1 MEVLNLTDVDIKI
14 ENIVASASIG
24 KDIDLKE
31 IESSNMLEGVSYNR
45 EQFPGLV
52 FKLKEPKTAAL
63 IFGSGKLVCTGAKSI
78 DDSKLAI
85 KRTVD
90 LMRKVDTDIPEE
102 FEIKIQNIV
111 ASANLEST
119 LNLEAVA
126 LELEDTE
133 YEPEQFPGLVY
144 RLSDPKV
151 VLLLFGSGVLLI
163 KLVVF
168 DLDNVIID
176 GEAIDEIGKLA
187 NVEDDIAA
195 ITEKAMQGEIDFETS
210 IKDRVQLL
218 EGTSIE
224 DIEKV
229 ADDLPLMNG
238 ACKTIDCLKEKD
250 VDVAIIS
257 GSFDV
262 VADKVKDKLGVETV
276 YTNSFTVEDGKLT
289 GEVTGPLVSGSKLD
303 VLKDHVEEAG
313 ITLDEVVAVGDGAN
327 DISMIESAGCG
338 IAFNAKDSVK
348 EIADIVVDGKDLCK
362 VLDEILNQLTTEEET
377 ETVDDEEAVEEVEE
391 TEATE
396 EAVEEEA
403 EEAVEEEAE
412 EAVEEV
418 EETEDSEEAAEE
430 TEDAAETEDKKE
442 DKKELP
448 KSEFVLADTMEGV
461 RKQKDEKEAEISKVA
476 DEREE
481 FNKIAKEQRKIRD
494 ELNASLKENL
504 NKAIEYRNE
513 RNEINKEVEAAKKAR
528 NEANNKIKSLE
539 WSSGKRD
546 KIKIENEIKK
556 IDKIIETRVL
566 DIKKENQL
574 VKNANDLRKQLME
587 IHEDESVKTEAQE
600 LKKLSEEEHEK
611 VIALSE
617 KAQEAH
623 EEMLTYFRK
632 TDDIRTAADEAHK
645 KFIEAR
651 KNASAKH
658 EEFKAILSDIHVIN
672 KKLGSNKPKKRKNDN
687 KGGSGSNKNREERER
702 AEEIFA
708 KFKQGGKVSTEEIL
722 LLQKYNIG

>member
-1 MEVLNLTDVDIKI
+1 M
-14 ENIVASASIG
+14 
-24 KDIDLKE
+24 
-31 IESSNMLEGVSYNR
+31 
-45 EQFPGLV
+45 
-52 FKLKEPKTAAL
+52 
-63 IFGSGKLVCTGAKSI
+63 
-78 DDSKLAI
+78 
-85 KRTVD
+85 
-90 LMRKVDTDIPEE
+90 
-102 FEIKIQNIV
+102 
-111 ASANLEST
+111 
-119 LNLEAVA
+119 
-126 LELEDTE
+126 
-133 YEPEQFPGLVY
+133 
-144 RLSDPKV
+144 
-151 VLLLFGSGVLLI
+151 I

-187 NVEDDIAA
+187 NVEEDIAA

-224 DIEKV
+224 EIQKV
-229 ADDLPLMNG
+229 ASELPLMPGAEDTING
-238 ACKTIDCLKEKD
+238 LKEND
-250 VDVAIIS
+250 IDVAIIS

-262 VADKVKDKLGVETV
+262 VADEIKEKLGVDAV

-313 ITLDEVVAVGDGAN
+313 IALEDVVAVGDGAN

-348 EIADIVVDGKDLCK
+348 EIADVVVDEKDLTK
-362 VLDEILNQLTTEEET
+362 VLDEILNQLTTDEAEEET
-377 ETVDDEEAVEEVEE
+377 VEDEQEEAQEAEEEV
-391 TEATE
+391 A
-396 EAVEEEA
+396 EA
-403 EEAVEEEAE
+403 EEAVEEDAE
-412 EAVEEV
+412 EEEAPEDAEEV
-418 EETEDSEEAAEE
+418 EEAEEEPAEEEAP
-430 TEDAAETEDKKE
+430 KK
-442 DKKELP
+442 
-448 KSEFVLADTMEGV
+448 EFVLADTMEGV

-481 FNKIAKEQRKIRD
+481 FNKIAREQRKIRD

-513 RNEINKEVEAAKKAR
+513 RNEINKQVEEAKKAR
-528 NEANNKIKSLE
+528 NEANAKIKNLE
-539 WSSGKRD
+539 WNSGKRN

-587 IHEDESVKTEAQE
+587 IHEDEAAKGEAEE
-600 LKKLSEEEHEK
+600 LKKVSEEEHEK
-611 VIALSE
+611 VIELSE
-617 KAQEAH
+617 KAQAAH
-623 EEMLTYFRK
+623 EEMLKYFRK

-651 KNASAKH
+651 RNASEKH

-672 KKLGSNKPKKRKNDN
+672 KKLGSNKPKRRKSDN
-687 KGGSGSNKNREERER
+687 KGSSGANKNREEKQR
-702 AEEIFA
+702 AEEIFE

>member
-1 MEVLNLTDVDIKI
+1 M
-14 ENIVASASIG
+14 
-24 KDIDLKE
+24 
-31 IESSNMLEGVSYNR
+31 
-45 EQFPGLV
+45 
-52 FKLKEPKTAAL
+52 
-63 IFGSGKLVCTGAKSI
+63 
-78 DDSKLAI
+78 
-85 KRTVD
+85 
-90 LMRKVDTDIPEE
+90 
-102 FEIKIQNIV
+102 
-111 ASANLEST
+111 
-119 LNLEAVA
+119 
-126 LELEDTE
+126 
-133 YEPEQFPGLVY
+133 
-144 RLSDPKV
+144 
-151 VLLLFGSGVLLI
+151 VLLI

-187 NVEDDIAA
+187 NVEDDIAE

-224 DIEKV
+224 DIEKL
-229 ADDLPLMNG
+229 ADELPLMPG
-238 ACKTIDCLKEKD
+238 ACKTINCLKEKD

-262 VADKVKDKLGVETV
+262 VADKVKDKLGVDTV

-303 VLKDHVEEAG
+303 VLKDHVEKAG
-313 ITLDEVVAVGDGAN
+313 IALENVVAVGDGAN

-348 EIADIVVDGKDLCK
+348 EIADVVVEEKDLCK
-362 VLDEILNQLTTEEET
+362 VLCEILNQLTTE
-377 ETVDDEEAVEEVEE
+377 TVEDEIEEATEEEASEEEVVAEAAEE
-391 TEATE
+391 EATE

-403 EEAVEEEAE
+403 TEEVADETVEEEASEE
-412 EAVEEV
+412 EATEEV
-418 EETEDSEEAAEE
+418 AEEEATEEAAEE
-430 TEDAAETEDKKE
+430 EAPKE
-442 DKKELP
+442 
-448 KSEFVLADTMEGV
+448 EFVLADTMEGV
-461 RKQKDEKEAEISKVA
+461 RRQKDEKEAEIAKVA
-476 DEREE
+476 EEREE
-481 FNKIAKEQRKIRD
+481 FNKTAREQRKIRD

-504 NKAIEYRNE
+504 NKAIEFRNE
-513 RNEINKEVEAAKKAR
+513 RNEINKQVEEAKKAR
-528 NEANNKIKSLE
+528 NEANAKIKSLE
-539 WSSGKRD
+539 WNSGKRN

-587 IHEDESVKTEAQE
+587 IHEDEAAKGEAEE
-600 LKKLSEEEHEK
+600 LKKVSEEEHEK
-611 VIALSE
+611 VIELSE
-617 KAQEAH
+617 KAQAAH
-623 EEMLTYFRK
+623 EEMLKYFRK

-651 KNASAKH
+651 RNASEKH

-672 KKLGSNKPKKRKNDN
+672 KKLGSNKPKRRKSDN
-687 KGGSGSNKNREERER
+687 KGSSGSNKNREERQR
-702 AEEIFA
+702 AQEIFE

>member
-1 MEVLNLTDVDIKI
+1 M
-14 ENIVASASIG
+14 
-24 KDIDLKE
+24 
-31 IESSNMLEGVSYNR
+31 
-45 EQFPGLV
+45 
-52 FKLKEPKTAAL
+52 
-63 IFGSGKLVCTGAKSI
+63 
-78 DDSKLAI
+78 
-85 KRTVD
+85 
-90 LMRKVDTDIPEE
+90 
-102 FEIKIQNIV
+102 
-111 ASANLEST
+111 
-119 LNLEAVA
+119 
-126 LELEDTE
+126 
-133 YEPEQFPGLVY
+133 
-144 RLSDPKV
+144 
-151 VLLLFGSGVLLI
+151 VLLI

-187 NVEDDIAA
+187 NVEDDIAE

-224 DIEKV
+224 EVEKV
-229 ADDLPLMNG
+229 AEDLPLMPG
-238 ACKTIDCLKEKD
+238 ACETVKCLKDKG

-262 VADKVKDKLGVETV
+262 VADKVSDKLGVDTV

-303 VLKDHVEEAG
+303 VLKDHVDEAG

-348 EIADIVVDGKDLCK
+348 EIADVVVEEKDLCK
-362 VLDEILNQLTTEEET
+362 VLSEICNQLTTDDAEEET
-377 ETVDDEEAVEEVEE
+377 VEEEVEAQEAEGDAE
-391 TEATE
+391 TEE
-396 EAVEEEA
+396 EVQEVEAAEEETAEEEA
-403 EEAVEEEAE
+403 EAEDAEEEPEAEEAE
-412 EAVEEV
+412 EEPAE
-418 EETEDSEEAAEE
+418 EEAPAE
-430 TEDAAETEDKKE
+430 K
-442 DKKELP
+442 P
-448 KSEFVLADTMEGV
+448 EFVLADTMEGV
-461 RKQKDEKEAEISKVA
+461 RKQKDEKEAEIAKVA
-476 DEREE
+476 EEREE
-481 FNKIAKEQRKIRD
+481 FNKIAREQRKIRD

-528 NEANNKIKSLE
+528 NEANNKIKNLE
-539 WSSGKRD
+539 WNSGKRN
-546 KIKIENEIKK
+546 KVKIENEIKK

-587 IHEDESVKTEAQE
+587 IHEDESVKAEADE
-600 LKKLSEEEHEK
+600 LRKKSEEEHEK
-611 VIALSE
+611 VIELSE
-617 KAQEAH
+617 KAQAAH
-623 EEMLTYFRK
+623 EEMLKYFRK

-645 KFIEAR
+645 NFVEAR
-651 KNASAKH
+651 RNASAKH
-658 EEFKAILSDIHVIN
+658 EEFKDILSDIHVIN
-672 KKLGSNKPKKRKNDN
+672 KKLGSNKPKRRKSDN
-687 KGGSGSNKNREERER
+687 KGSSGGNKNREERQR
-702 AEEIFA
+702 AQEIFE

>member
-1 MEVLNLTDVDIKI
+1 M
-14 ENIVASASIG
+14 
-24 KDIDLKE
+24 
-31 IESSNMLEGVSYNR
+31 
-45 EQFPGLV
+45 
-52 FKLKEPKTAAL
+52 
-63 IFGSGKLVCTGAKSI
+63 
-78 DDSKLAI
+78 
-85 KRTVD
+85 
-90 LMRKVDTDIPEE
+90 
-102 FEIKIQNIV
+102 
-111 ASANLEST
+111 
-119 LNLEAVA
+119 
-126 LELEDTE
+126 
-133 YEPEQFPGLVY
+133 
-144 RLSDPKV
+144 
-151 VLLLFGSGVLLI
+151 I

-187 NVEDDIAA
+187 NVEDDIAE

-224 DIEKV
+224 EVEKV
-229 ADDLPLMNG
+229 AEDLPLMPG
-238 ACKTIDCLKEKD
+238 ACETVKCLKDKG

-262 VADKVKDKLGVETV
+262 VADKVSDKLGVDTV

-327 DISMIESAGCG
+327 DISMIKSAGCG

-348 EIADIVVDGKDLCK
+348 EIADVVVEEKDLCK
-362 VLDEILNQLTTEEET
+362 VLSEICNQLTTDDAEEET
-377 ETVDDEEAVEEVEE
+377 VEEEVEAQEAESDAE
-391 TEATE
+391 TEEEVQEVEAEE
-396 EAVEEEA
+396 EAADEEA
-403 EEAVEEEAE
+403 EEAEEEAD
-412 EAVEEV
+412 AP
-418 EETEDSEEAAEE
+418 EETEEEEAKAEEEAAEE
-430 TEDAAETEDKKE
+430 ETPEEK
-442 DKKELP
+442 P
-448 KSEFVLADTMEGV
+448 EFVLADTMEGV
-461 RKQKDEKEAEISKVA
+461 RKQKDEKEAEIAKVA
-476 DEREE
+476 EEREE
-481 FNKIAKEQRKIRD
+481 FNKTAREQRKIRD

-539 WSSGKRD
+539 WNSGKRN
-546 KIKIENEIKK
+546 KVKIENEIKK

-587 IHEDESVKTEAQE
+587 IHEDESVKAEADE
-600 LKKLSEEEHEK
+600 LRKKSEEEHEK
-611 VIALSE
+611 VIELSE
-617 KAQEAH
+617 KAQAAH
-623 EEMLTYFRK
+623 EEMLKYFRK

-645 KFIEAR
+645 NFVEAR
-651 KNASAKH
+651 RNASAKH
-658 EEFKAILSDIHVIN
+658 EEFKDILSDIHVIN
-672 KKLGSNKPKKRKNDN
+672 KKLGSNKPKRRKSDN
-687 KGGSGSNKNREERER
+687 KGSSGGNKNREERQR
-702 AEEIFA
+702 AQEIFE

>member
-1 MEVLNLTDVDIKI
+1 M
-14 ENIVASASIG
+14 
-24 KDIDLKE
+24 
-31 IESSNMLEGVSYNR
+31 
-45 EQFPGLV
+45 
-52 FKLKEPKTAAL
+52 
-63 IFGSGKLVCTGAKSI
+63 
-78 DDSKLAI
+78 
-85 KRTVD
+85 
-90 LMRKVDTDIPEE
+90 
-102 FEIKIQNIV
+102 
-111 ASANLEST
+111 
-119 LNLEAVA
+119 
-126 LELEDTE
+126 
-133 YEPEQFPGLVY
+133 
-144 RLSDPKV
+144 
-151 VLLLFGSGVLLI
+151 VLLI

-187 NVEDDIAA
+187 NVEEDIAA

-224 DIEKV
+224 EIEKV
-229 ADDLPLMNG
+229 ADELPLMPG
-238 ACKTIDCLKEKD
+238 ACETIKCLKEKD

-262 VADKVKDKLGVETV
+262 VADKVKDKLDVENV
-276 YTNSFTVEDGKLT
+276 YTNSFSVEDGKLT
-289 GEVTGPLVSGSKLD
+289 GEVTGPLVSGTKLD
-303 VLKDHVEEAG
+303 VLNDHVEKAG
-313 ITLDEVVAVGDGAN
+313 ITLEEVVAVGDGAN

-348 EIADIVVDGKDLCK
+348 EIADIVVDEKDLTK
-362 VLDEILNQLTTEEET
+362 VLDEILNQLTTDDAET
-377 ETVDDEEAVEEVEE
+377 ETVEEEVAEEAVEAEAETEEVEE
-391 TEATE
+391 TE
-396 EAVEEEA
+396 EEEA
-403 EEAVEEEAE
+403 EEEAKPKK
-412 EAVEEV
+412 A
-418 EETEDSEEAAEE
+418 
-430 TEDAAETEDKKE
+430 DKG
-442 DKKELP
+442 LP
-448 KSEFVLADTMEGV
+448 ESNFVLADTIEGV

-476 DEREE
+476 EEREE

-504 NKAIEYRNE
+504 NKAIEFRNE
-513 RNEINKEVEAAKKAR
+513 RNEINKAVEAAKKAR
-528 NEANNKIKSLE
+528 NDANNKIKSLE

-587 IHEDESVKTEAQE
+587 IHEDETVKGEAQE

-611 VIALSE
+611 VITLSE
-617 KAQEAH
+617 KAQAAH

-651 KNASAKH
+651 KNASEKH

-672 KKLGSNKPKKRKNDN
+672 KKLGSNKPKKRKHEN
-687 KGGSGSNKNREERER
+687 KSSGSNKNREEKER
-702 AEEIFA
+702 AEEIFE

>member
-1 MEVLNLTDVDIKI
+1 M
-14 ENIVASASIG
+14 
-24 KDIDLKE
+24 
-31 IESSNMLEGVSYNR
+31 
-45 EQFPGLV
+45 
-52 FKLKEPKTAAL
+52 
-63 IFGSGKLVCTGAKSI
+63 
-78 DDSKLAI
+78 
-85 KRTVD
+85 
-90 LMRKVDTDIPEE
+90 
-102 FEIKIQNIV
+102 
-111 ASANLEST
+111 
-119 LNLEAVA
+119 
-126 LELEDTE
+126 
-133 YEPEQFPGLVY
+133 
-144 RLSDPKV
+144 
-151 VLLLFGSGVLLI
+151 I

-187 NVEDDIAA
+187 NVEDDIAE

-224 DIEKV
+224 EIEKV
-229 ADDLPLMNG
+229 AEDLPLMPG
-238 ACKTIDCLKEKD
+238 ACKTIKCLKDKG

-262 VADKVKDKLGVETV
+262 VADKVSDKLGVDTV

-348 EIADIVVDGKDLCK
+348 EIADVVVEEKDLCK
-362 VLDEILNQLTTEEET
+362 VLCEICNQLTTDDAEEET
-377 ETVDDEEAVEEVEE
+377 VEEEVEAQEAESDAE
-391 TEATE
+391 TEEEVKEVEAE
-396 EAVEEEA
+396 EAAEEEAPAEDAEEEAAEEEA
-403 EEAVEEEAE
+403 EEAPAE
-412 EAVEEV
+412 
-418 EETEDSEEAAEE
+418 
-430 TEDAAETEDKKE
+430 K
-442 DKKELP
+442 P
-448 KSEFVLADTMEGV
+448 EFVLADTMEGV
-461 RKQKDEKEAEISKVA
+461 RKQKDEKEAEIAKVA
-476 DEREE
+476 EEREE
-481 FNKIAKEQRKIRD
+481 FNKTAREQRKIRD

-539 WSSGKRD
+539 WNSGKRN
-546 KIKIENEIKK
+546 KVKIENEIKK

-587 IHEDESVKTEAQE
+587 IHEDESVKAEADE
-600 LKKLSEEEHEK
+600 LRKKSEEEHEK
-611 VIALSE
+611 VIELSE
-617 KAQEAH
+617 KAQAAH
-623 EEMLTYFRK
+623 EEMLKYFRK

-645 KFIEAR
+645 NFVEAR
-651 KNASAKH
+651 RNASAKH

-672 KKLGSNKPKKRKNDN
+672 KKLGSNKPKRRKSDN
-687 KGGSGSNKNREERER
+687 KGSSGGNKNREERQR
-702 AEEIFA
+702 AQEIFD

>member
-1 MEVLNLTDVDIKI
+1 M
-14 ENIVASASIG
+14 
-24 KDIDLKE
+24 
-31 IESSNMLEGVSYNR
+31 
-45 EQFPGLV
+45 
-52 FKLKEPKTAAL
+52 
-63 IFGSGKLVCTGAKSI
+63 
-78 DDSKLAI
+78 
-85 KRTVD
+85 
-90 LMRKVDTDIPEE
+90 
-102 FEIKIQNIV
+102 
-111 ASANLEST
+111 
-119 LNLEAVA
+119 
-126 LELEDTE
+126 
-133 YEPEQFPGLVY
+133 
-144 RLSDPKV
+144 
-151 VLLLFGSGVLLI
+151 I

-187 NVEDDIAA
+187 NVEEDIAE

-229 ADDLPLMNG
+229 ACDLPLMPG
-238 ACKTIDCLKEKD
+238 AEKTINCLKDND

-262 VADKVKDKLGVETV
+262 VADKVCDKLGVDTV

-348 EIADIVVDGKDLCK
+348 EIADVVVEEKDLCK
-362 VLDEILNQLTTEEET
+362 VLNEILNQLTTEDAET
-377 ETVDDEEAVEEVEE
+377 ETVDEEIAEEAEAIEAETEEVEE
-391 TEATE
+391 AEAEPVEEDETE
-396 EAVEEEA
+396 ETEVA
-403 EEAVEEEAE
+403 E
-412 EAVEEV
+412 EEV
-418 EETEDSEEAAEE
+418 EEAPEEDDAEPAEEEAPEE
-430 TEDAAETEDKKE
+430 DAETEEAEPANEEKPKKSKKDKG
-442 DKKELP
+442 LP
-448 KSEFVLADTMEGV
+448 KSNFVLADTMEGV

-481 FNKIAKEQRKIRD
+481 YNRIAKEQRKIRD

-513 RNEINKEVEAAKKAR
+513 RNEINKAVEAAKKAR
-528 NEANNKIKSLE
+528 NDANNKIKNLE

-587 IHEDESVKTEAQE
+587 IHEDESVKNEAQE
-600 LKKLSEEEHEK
+600 LKKVSEEEHEK
-611 VIALSE
+611 VIELSE
-617 KAQEAH
+617 KAQAAH

-672 KKLGSNKPKKRKNDN
+672 KKLGSNKPKRRKSDN
-687 KGGSGSNKNREERER
+687 KPSGGANKNREEKER
-702 AEEIFA
+702 AEEIFE

>member
-1 MEVLNLTDVDIKI
+1 M
-14 ENIVASASIG
+14 
-24 KDIDLKE
+24 
-31 IESSNMLEGVSYNR
+31 
-45 EQFPGLV
+45 
-52 FKLKEPKTAAL
+52 
-63 IFGSGKLVCTGAKSI
+63 
-78 DDSKLAI
+78 
-85 KRTVD
+85 
-90 LMRKVDTDIPEE
+90 
-102 FEIKIQNIV
+102 
-111 ASANLEST
+111 
-119 LNLEAVA
+119 
-126 LELEDTE
+126 
-133 YEPEQFPGLVY
+133 
-144 RLSDPKV
+144 
-151 VLLLFGSGVLLI
+151 I

-187 NVEDDIAA
+187 NVEEDIAK

-224 DIEKV
+224 EIEKV
-229 ADDLPLMNG
+229 ADELPLMPG
-238 ACKTIDCLKEKD
+238 ACDTIARLNEED

-262 VADKVKDKLGVETV
+262 VAEKVKEKIGVETV

-303 VLKDHVEEAG
+303 VLKDHVENAG
-313 ITLDEVVAVGDGAN
+313 ISLDEVVAVGDGAN

-348 EIADIVVDGKDLCK
+348 EIADIVVDEKDLTK
-362 VLDEILNQLTTEEET
+362 VLDEILNQLTTEDT
-377 ETVDDEEAVEEVEE
+377 ENDAVENEEAEAEEVEEVEAE
-391 TEATE
+391 TDAN
-396 EAVEEEA
+396 EEEA
-403 EEAVEEEAE
+403 EEPQEEEEAE
-412 EAVEEV
+412 
-418 EETEDSEEAAEE
+418 TEEAEAEE
-430 TEDAAETEDKKE
+430 PQEEEKPKAKK
-442 DKKELP
+442 DLP

-461 RKQKDEKEAEISKVA
+461 RKQKDEKEAEISKIA
-476 DEREE
+476 EEREE
-481 FNKIAKEQRKIRD
+481 YNKIAKEQRKIRD

-504 NKAIEYRNE
+504 NKAIEFRNE
-513 RNEINKEVEAAKKAR
+513 RNEINKAVEEAKKAR
-528 NEANNKIKSLE
+528 NDANNQIKSLE

-546 KIKIENEIKK
+546 KVKIENEIKK

-574 VKNANDLRKQLME
+574 VKNANDLRKQLMD
-587 IHEDESVKTEAQE
+587 IQEDESVKEEAQE
-600 LKKLSEEEHEK
+600 LRKLSEEEHEK
-611 VIALSE
+611 VITLSE
-617 KAQEAH
+617 QAQAAH

-651 KNASAKH
+651 KNASEKH
-658 EEFKAILSDIHVIN
+658 EEFKAVLSDIHIIN
-672 KKLGSNKPKKRKNDN
+672 KKLGSNKPRKRKSD
-687 KGGSGSNKNREERER
+687 KKSSSGANKNREEKER
-702 AEEIFA
+702 AEEIFE

>member
-1 MEVLNLTDVDIKI
+1 M
-14 ENIVASASIG
+14 
-24 KDIDLKE
+24 
-31 IESSNMLEGVSYNR
+31 
-45 EQFPGLV
+45 
-52 FKLKEPKTAAL
+52 
-63 IFGSGKLVCTGAKSI
+63 
-78 DDSKLAI
+78 
-85 KRTVD
+85 
-90 LMRKVDTDIPEE
+90 
-102 FEIKIQNIV
+102 
-111 ASANLEST
+111 
-119 LNLEAVA
+119 
-126 LELEDTE
+126 
-133 YEPEQFPGLVY
+133 
-144 RLSDPKV
+144 
-151 VLLLFGSGVLLI
+151 I

-187 NVEDDIAA
+187 NVEDDIAE

-224 DIEKV
+224 EIEKV
-229 ADDLPLMNG
+229 AEDLPLMPG
-238 ACKTIDCLKEKD
+238 ACETVKCLKDKG

-262 VADKVKDKLGVETV
+262 VADKVSDKLGVDTV

-303 VLKDHVEEAG
+303 VLKDHVDEAG

-348 EIADIVVDGKDLCK
+348 EIADVVVEEKDLCK
-362 VLDEILNQLTTEEET
+362 VLSEICNQLTTDDAEEET
-377 ETVDDEEAVEEVEE
+377 VEEEVEAQEAEGDAE
-391 TEATE
+391 TE
-396 EAVEEEA
+396 
-403 EEAVEEEAE
+403 
-412 EAVEEV
+412 EEV
-418 EETEDSEEAAEE
+418 QEVEAAEEEAAEE
-430 TEDAAETEDKKE
+430 EAEAEEAEDAEEDAAEEEAEAEEAEEEPAEEEAPAEK
-442 DKKELP
+442 P
-448 KSEFVLADTMEGV
+448 EFVLADTMEGV
-461 RKQKDEKEAEISKVA
+461 RKQKDEKEAEIAKVA
-476 DEREE
+476 EEREE
-481 FNKIAKEQRKIRD
+481 FNKIAREQRKIRD

-528 NEANNKIKSLE
+528 NEANNKIKNLE
-539 WSSGKRD
+539 WNSGKRN
-546 KIKIENEIKK
+546 KVKIENEIKK

-587 IHEDESVKTEAQE
+587 IHEDESVKAEADE
-600 LKKLSEEEHEK
+600 LRKKSEEEHEK
-611 VIALSE
+611 VIELSE
-617 KAQEAH
+617 KAQAAH
-623 EEMLTYFRK
+623 EEMLKYFRK

-645 KFIEAR
+645 NFVEAR
-651 KNASAKH
+651 RNASAKH
-658 EEFKAILSDIHVIN
+658 EEFKDILSDIHVIN
-672 KKLGSNKPKKRKNDN
+672 KKLGSNKPKRRKSDN
-687 KGGSGSNKNREERER
+687 KGSSGGNKNREEKQR
-702 AEEIFA
+702 AQEIFE

>member
-1 MEVLNLTDVDIKI
+1 M
-14 ENIVASASIG
+14 
-24 KDIDLKE
+24 
-31 IESSNMLEGVSYNR
+31 
-45 EQFPGLV
+45 
-52 FKLKEPKTAAL
+52 
-63 IFGSGKLVCTGAKSI
+63 
-78 DDSKLAI
+78 
-85 KRTVD
+85 
-90 LMRKVDTDIPEE
+90 
-102 FEIKIQNIV
+102 
-111 ASANLEST
+111 
-119 LNLEAVA
+119 
-126 LELEDTE
+126 
-133 YEPEQFPGLVY
+133 
-144 RLSDPKV
+144 
-151 VLLLFGSGVLLI
+151 VLLI

-187 NVEDDIAA
+187 NVEEDIAA

-229 ADDLPLMNG
+229 ADDLPLMAGAEETING
-238 ACKTIDCLKEKD
+238 LKEND

-262 VADKVKDKLGVETV
+262 VAEKVKDKLGVDSV

-289 GEVTGPLVSGSKLD
+289 GEVTGPLVSGTKLD

-313 ITLDEVVAVGDGAN
+313 LTLEEVVAVGDGAN

-348 EIADIVVDGKDLCK
+348 EIADVVVDEKDLTK

-377 ETVDDEEAVEEVEE
+377 EAVDDEETEDVAEVAEASEEVEE
-391 TEATE
+391 TAED
-396 EAVEEEA
+396 A
-403 EEAVEEEAE
+403 EESKEASE
-412 EAVEEV
+412 
-418 EETEDSEEAAEE
+418 EEAAE
-430 TEDAAETEDKKE
+430 DKKD

-513 RNEINKEVEAAKKAR
+513 RNEINKQVEAAKKAR
-528 NEANNKIKSLE
+528 NEANNKIKTLE

-611 VIALSE
+611 VIELSE

-672 KKLGSNKPKKRKNDN
+672 KKLGSNKPKKRRSDN

>member
-1 MEVLNLTDVDIKI
+1 M
-14 ENIVASASIG
+14 
-24 KDIDLKE
+24 
-31 IESSNMLEGVSYNR
+31 
-45 EQFPGLV
+45 
-52 FKLKEPKTAAL
+52 
-63 IFGSGKLVCTGAKSI
+63 
-78 DDSKLAI
+78 
-85 KRTVD
+85 
-90 LMRKVDTDIPEE
+90 
-102 FEIKIQNIV
+102 
-111 ASANLEST
+111 
-119 LNLEAVA
+119 
-126 LELEDTE
+126 
-133 YEPEQFPGLVY
+133 
-144 RLSDPKV
+144 
-151 VLLLFGSGVLLI
+151 VLLI

-187 NVEDDIAA
+187 NVEEDIAA

-224 DIEKV
+224 EIEKV
-229 ADDLPLMNG
+229 ADDLPLMAG
-238 ACKTIDCLKEKD
+238 AEKTIECLKEKD

-262 VADKVKDKLGVETV
+262 VAEKIKDKLGVDAV

-348 EIADIVVDGKDLCK
+348 EIADVVVDEKDLSK

-377 ETVDDEEAVEEVEE
+377 EAVDDEEASEEVEE
-391 TEATE
+391 TEA
-396 EAVEEEA
+396 A
-403 EEAVEEEAE
+403 EEATEEVAE
-412 EAVEEV
+412 E
-418 EETEDSEEAAEE
+418 TEEAAEE
-430 TEDAAETEDKKE
+430 EATEAEAKEKDEKKDKKA
-442 DKKELP
+442 LP
-448 KSEFVLADTMEGV
+448 KSDFVLADTMEGV

-504 NKAIEYRNE
+504 NKAIEFRNE

-600 LKKLSEEEHEK
+600 LKKVSEEQHQK
-611 VIALSE
+611 VIELSE

-672 KKLGSNKPKKRKNDN
+672 KKLGSNKPKKRRSDN
-687 KGGSGSNKNREERER
+687 KGGSGANKNREEKER

>member
-1 MEVLNLTDVDIKI
+1 M
-14 ENIVASASIG
+14 
-24 KDIDLKE
+24 
-31 IESSNMLEGVSYNR
+31 
-45 EQFPGLV
+45 
-52 FKLKEPKTAAL
+52 
-63 IFGSGKLVCTGAKSI
+63 
-78 DDSKLAI
+78 
-85 KRTVD
+85 
-90 LMRKVDTDIPEE
+90 
-102 FEIKIQNIV
+102 
-111 ASANLEST
+111 
-119 LNLEAVA
+119 
-126 LELEDTE
+126 
-133 YEPEQFPGLVY
+133 
-144 RLSDPKV
+144 
-151 VLLLFGSGVLLI
+151 VLLI

-187 NVEDDIAA
+187 NVEEDIAA

-229 ADDLPLMNG
+229 AEDLPLMPG
-238 ACKTIDCLKEKD
+238 ACKTVNCLKDKG

-262 VADKVKDKLGVETV
+262 VADKVTDKLGVDTV

-348 EIADIVVDGKDLCK
+348 EIADVVVEEKDLCK
-362 VLDEILNQLTTEEET
+362 VLCEILNQMTTDDAEEET
-377 ETVDDEEAVEEVEE
+377 VVEEVEAQEAESDAETEVQEEVVEEEAAEEAEAEEEEAVEEAVEE
-391 TEATE
+391 SEE
-396 EAVEEEA
+396 EAEEVEVEAEPEEEA
-403 EEAVEEEAE
+403 EEAEAEE
-412 EAVEEV
+412 EAVEE
-418 EETEDSEEAAEE
+418 
-430 TEDAAETEDKKE
+430 K
-442 DKKELP
+442 P
-448 KSEFVLADTMEGV
+448 EFVLADTMEGV
-461 RKQKDEKEAEISKVA
+461 RKQKDEKEAEIAKVA
-476 DEREE
+476 EEREE
-481 FNKIAKEQRKIRD
+481 FNKTAREQRKIRD

-539 WSSGKRD
+539 WNSGKRD
-546 KIKIENEIKK
+546 KVKIENEIKK

-587 IHEDESVKTEAQE
+587 IHEDESVKAEADE
-600 LKKLSEEEHEK
+600 YRKKSEEEHEK
-611 VIALSE
+611 VIELSE
-617 KAQEAH
+617 KAQAAH
-623 EEMLTYFRK
+623 EEMLKYFRK

-645 KFIEAR
+645 KFVEAR
-651 KNASAKH
+651 KNASDKH

-672 KKLGSNKPKKRKNDN
+672 KKLGSNKPKRRKSDK
-687 KGGSGSNKNREERER
+687 KGSSSGGNKNREEKQR
-702 AEEIFA
+702 AQEIFE

>member
-1 MEVLNLTDVDIKI
+1 M
-14 ENIVASASIG
+14 
-24 KDIDLKE
+24 
-31 IESSNMLEGVSYNR
+31 
-45 EQFPGLV
+45 
-52 FKLKEPKTAAL
+52 
-63 IFGSGKLVCTGAKSI
+63 
-78 DDSKLAI
+78 
-85 KRTVD
+85 
-90 LMRKVDTDIPEE
+90 
-102 FEIKIQNIV
+102 
-111 ASANLEST
+111 
-119 LNLEAVA
+119 
-126 LELEDTE
+126 
-133 YEPEQFPGLVY
+133 
-144 RLSDPKV
+144 
-151 VLLLFGSGVLLI
+151 I

-187 NVEDDIAA
+187 NVEEDIAA
-195 ITEKAMQGEIDFETS
+195 ITEKAMQGEIDFETA

-229 ADDLPLMNG
+229 ADDLPLMPG
-238 ACKTIDCLKEKD
+238 ACKTVKCLKDKD

-262 VADKVKDKLGVETV
+262 VADKIKDKLGVDTV

-289 GEVTGPLVSGSKLD
+289 GEVTGPLVSGTKLD

-348 EIADIVVDGKDLCK
+348 EIADIVVEEKDLCK
-362 VLDEILNQLTTEEET
+362 VLCEIINQLTTDDAET
-377 ETVDDEEAVEEVEE
+377 ETVVEEVAQ
-391 TEATE
+391 EA

-403 EEAVEEEAE
+403 VEESEAEEEVAEEAEAVEEEAVEESEAEE
-412 EAVEEV
+412 EAEA
-418 EETEDSEEAAEE
+418 EEAKEE
-430 TEDAAETEDKKE
+430 KPKAKPKKADKG
-442 DKKELP
+442 LP
-448 KSEFVLADTMEGV
+448 ESTFVLADTMEGV

-476 DEREE
+476 EEREE

-513 RNEINKEVEAAKKAR
+513 RNEINKQVEEAKKAR

-587 IHEDESVKTEAQE
+587 IHEDESVKSEAQE

-617 KAQEAH
+617 QAQAAH

-658 EEFKAILSDIHVIN
+658 EEFKVILSDIHVIN
-672 KKLGSNKPKKRKNDN
+672 KKLGSNKPKRRKNDN
-687 KGGSGSNKNREERER
+687 KSSGGSNKNREEKER

>member
-1 MEVLNLTDVDIKI
+1 M
-14 ENIVASASIG
+14 
-24 KDIDLKE
+24 
-31 IESSNMLEGVSYNR
+31 
-45 EQFPGLV
+45 
-52 FKLKEPKTAAL
+52 
-63 IFGSGKLVCTGAKSI
+63 
-78 DDSKLAI
+78 
-85 KRTVD
+85 
-90 LMRKVDTDIPEE
+90 
-102 FEIKIQNIV
+102 
-111 ASANLEST
+111 
-119 LNLEAVA
+119 
-126 LELEDTE
+126 
-133 YEPEQFPGLVY
+133 
-144 RLSDPKV
+144 
-151 VLLLFGSGVLLI
+151 I

-187 NVEDDIAA
+187 NVEEDIAE

-224 DIEKV
+224 EIQKV
-229 ADDLPLMNG
+229 ASELPLMPG
-238 ACKTIDCLKEKD
+238 AEKTINDLKEND

-262 VADKVKDKLGVETV
+262 VADEIKDKLGVETV

-303 VLKDHVEEAG
+303 VLKDHVENAG

-348 EIADIVVDGKDLCK
+348 EIADVVVEEKDLTK
-362 VLDEILNQLTTEEET
+362 VLDEILNQLTTDDAEEET
-377 ETVDDEEAVEEVEE
+377 VEEVEDEASEEAEAVEEVA
-391 TEATE
+391 EA
-396 EAVEEEA
+396 EAEVEEEEA
-403 EEAVEEEAE
+403 EEAAEDEAEPEEEEAE
-412 EAVEEV
+412 EAA
-418 EETEDSEEAAEE
+418 EDE
-430 TEDAAETEDKKE
+430 AETEE
-442 DKKELP
+442 AP
-448 KSEFVLADTMEGV
+448 KHEFVLADTMEGV

-481 FNKIAKEQRKIRD
+481 FNKIAREQRKIRD
-494 ELNASLKENL
+494 ELNSSLKENL
-504 NKAIEYRNE
+504 NKAIEFRNE

-528 NEANNKIKSLE
+528 NDANNKIKSLE
-539 WSSGKRD
+539 WNSGKRN
-546 KIKIENEIKK
+546 KVRIENEIKK

-587 IHEDESVKTEAQE
+587 IHEDESVKAEADE
-600 LKKLSEEEHEK
+600 LKKVSEQEHEK
-611 VIALSE
+611 VIELSE
-617 KAQEAH
+617 KAQAAH
-623 EEMLTYFRK
+623 EEMLKYFRK

-651 KNASAKH
+651 RNASDKH
-658 EEFKAILSDIHVIN
+658 EEFKTILSDIHVIN
-672 KKLGSNKPKKRKNDN
+672 KKLGSNKPKRRKSDN
-687 KGGSGSNKNREERER
+687 KGSSGANKNREEKQR
-702 AEEIFA
+702 AQEIFE

>member
-1 MEVLNLTDVDIKI
+1 M
-14 ENIVASASIG
+14 
-24 KDIDLKE
+24 
-31 IESSNMLEGVSYNR
+31 
-45 EQFPGLV
+45 
-52 FKLKEPKTAAL
+52 
-63 IFGSGKLVCTGAKSI
+63 
-78 DDSKLAI
+78 
-85 KRTVD
+85 
-90 LMRKVDTDIPEE
+90 
-102 FEIKIQNIV
+102 
-111 ASANLEST
+111 
-119 LNLEAVA
+119 
-126 LELEDTE
+126 
-133 YEPEQFPGLVY
+133 
-144 RLSDPKV
+144 
-151 VLLLFGSGVLLI
+151 I

-187 NVEDDIAA
+187 NVEEDIAA

-229 ADDLPLMNG
+229 ADDLPLMAG
-238 ACKTIDCLKEKD
+238 AEKTINCLKEKD

-262 VADKVKDKLGVETV
+262 VAEKVKDKLGVETV

-348 EIADIVVDGKDLCK
+348 EIADVVVEEKDLCK
-362 VLDEILNQLTTEEET
+362 VLCEILNQLTTEEET
-377 ETVDDEEAVEEVEE
+377 ETVDDEEAVEEEAEE
-391 TEATE
+391 TASEEVAEEATE
-396 EAVEEEA
+396 EEVVEEAEVEEEPAEDAEA
-403 EEAVEEEAE
+403 EEA
-412 EAVEEV
+412 
-418 EETEDSEEAAEE
+418 
-430 TEDAAETEDKKE
+430 TEDAAEKVAEDAEAKEEKTEGKK

-448 KSEFVLADTMEGV
+448 KSDFVLADTMEGV

-476 DEREE
+476 EEREE

-504 NKAIEYRNE
+504 NKAIEFRNE

-528 NEANNKIKSLE
+528 NEANNKIKNLE

-611 VIALSE
+611 VITLSE

-672 KKLGSNKPKKRKNDN
+672 KKLGSNKPKKRKSDN
-687 KGGSGSNKNREERER
+687 KGGAGANKNREEKER

>member
-1 MEVLNLTDVDIKI
+1 M
-14 ENIVASASIG
+14 
-24 KDIDLKE
+24 
-31 IESSNMLEGVSYNR
+31 
-45 EQFPGLV
+45 
-52 FKLKEPKTAAL
+52 
-63 IFGSGKLVCTGAKSI
+63 
-78 DDSKLAI
+78 
-85 KRTVD
+85 
-90 LMRKVDTDIPEE
+90 
-102 FEIKIQNIV
+102 
-111 ASANLEST
+111 
-119 LNLEAVA
+119 
-126 LELEDTE
+126 
-133 YEPEQFPGLVY
+133 
-144 RLSDPKV
+144 
-151 VLLLFGSGVLLI
+151 I

-187 NVEDDIAA
+187 NVEEDIAE

-224 DIEKV
+224 EIEKV
-229 ADDLPLMNG
+229 ADELPLMPG
-238 ACKTIDCLKEKD
+238 ACDTIARLNEED

-262 VADKVKDKLGVETV
+262 VADKIKDKLGVDTV

-303 VLKDHVEEAG
+303 VLKDHVEDAG
-313 ITLDEVVAVGDGAN
+313 ISLEEVVAVGDGAN

-348 EIADIVVDGKDLCK
+348 EIADVVVEEKDLCK
-362 VLDEILNQLTTEEET
+362 VLDEILNQLTTDDAET
-377 ETVDDEEAVEEVEE
+377 ETVEEEVADEPETEEVEEVAEAETEEEATEEVEE
-391 TEATE
+391 TEE
-396 EAVEEEA
+396 
-403 EEAVEEEAE
+403 
-412 EAVEEV
+412 
-418 EETEDSEEAAEE
+418 EEAAEE
-430 TEDAAETEDKKE
+430 EKAEAEEAKPKKSN
-442 DKKELP
+442 KGLP
-448 KSEFVLADTMEGV
+448 ESNFVLADTMEGV

-476 DEREE
+476 EEREE

-504 NKAIEYRNE
+504 NKAIEYRNK
-513 RNEINKEVEAAKKAR
+513 RNEINKAVEEAKKAR

-587 IHEDESVKTEAQE
+587 IHEDETVKSEAQE
-600 LKKLSEEEHEK
+600 LKKQSEEEHEK
-611 VIALSE
+611 VIQLSE
-617 KAQEAH
+617 QAQEAH

-651 KNASAKH
+651 KNASEKH
-658 EEFKAILSDIHVIN
+658 EEFKAVLSDIHIIN
-672 KKLGSNKPKKRKNDN
+672 KKLGSNKPRKRKSD
-687 KGGSGSNKNREERER
+687 KKSSKSRKR
-702 AEEIFA
+702 
-708 KFKQGGKVSTEEIL
+708 
-722 LLQKYNIG
+722 